1 MENKM
6 QVQGDNKRALE
17 EAKKFEITP
26 LAQLIACLMKKERYQ
41 EAENIIKR
49 YIDKDNEGNLRY
61 YSGLVYTHQ
70 KRVGDALNEFKAV
83 LTQNP
88 ENDGVK
94 TLAIKLLVHQAD
106 RKIEEKDWDGA
117 CSDLSLA
124 LELKPNDLKIQQE
137 LIQFKNILPVS
148 YLKAN
153 RRKEAAEIWEE
164 EQKKDPPNY
173 RVIHSLALLYYW
185 WAIDEEKENVT
196 KKDTAFLDSLWL
208 KAIANLVML
217 KNGDDFWKGW
227 KEEREKLC
235 SEGGDRLRIKDE
247 DVDELRD
254 KLPERLEKEFY
265 DYADR
270 YMQKKEAERYGRYQ
284 TSLALELKSASY
296 YKKVVELIKDRVND
310 PIPPTCGVM
319 MFKHLGILSD
329 VNRLVDRASKI
340 YSGNE
345 KIEGLKLY
353 LSTLG
358 PIHILIEKKKLKEAI
373 REIGELPEKIRSSKE
388 GENVHATAYLELGKE
403 TLTLSNDIN
412 EALDYWEKGLK
423 YATDSITGL
432 LNKSVSDA
440 CIEQAKRLNNQKKFD
455 EAIVILERGKR
466 LVTDT
471 SNRESLREHL
481 AISYCDRGEKYL
493 SKDNLS
499 KAKKDLEKAL
509 EYNRNYRRAK
519 DDLSTVY
526 NNQGVKL
533 LETDLDRGIE
543 KLEKACK
550 YSCTDVVKKNL
561 AGAYNAKAVKIA
573 DWDRYSAANYLR
585 KALELDPYD
594 DTIRNNLQAIS
605 GYGGY

>member
-1 MENKM
+1 M
-6 QVQGDNKRALE
+6 RI
-17 EAKKFEITP
+17 EITHGNNTTSIV
-26 LAQLIACLMKKERYQ
+26 QSIACLMKKERYQ
-41 EAENIIKR
+41 EAESIIKR

-70 KRVGDALNEFKAV
+70 KRIEDALNEFKAV

-88 ENDGVK
+88 ENDGVQ
-94 TLAIKLLVHQAD
+94 TLAIKLLVHQAG

-137 LIQFKNILPVS
+137 LIQFKNILPIS

-164 EQKKDPPNY
+164 EQKKDPSNY
-173 RVIHSLALLYYW
+173 RVTHSLALLYYW
-185 WAIDEEKENVT
+185 WAINEEKEIDT

-208 KAIANLVML
+208 KTIANLVML

-227 KEEREKLC
+227 KEERGRLC
-235 SEGGDRLRIKDE
+235 SKEGDILQIKDE

-270 YMQKKEAERYGRYQ
+270 YRQKREAERYERYQ
-284 TSLALELKSASY
+284 TALALELKSASY

-319 MFKHLGILSD
+319 LFKHLGILSD

-353 LSTLG
+353 LSPLG

-373 REIGELPEKIRSSKE
+373 REIGELPETIRSSKE
-388 GENVHATAYLELGKE
+388 GKNVHATAYLELGKE

-412 EALDYWEKGLK
+412 EALNYWEKGLK
-423 YATDSITGL
+423 YVADISIKAQ
-432 LNKSVSDA
+432 LNEAISKA
-440 CIEQAKRLNNQKKFD
+440 CIEQAKRLNNKENFD
-455 EAIVILERGKR
+455 EAIAILKRGER
-466 LVTDT
+466 LVTDR
-471 SNRESLREHL
+471 SNRETLREHL

-519 DDLSTVY
+519 DGLSTVY
-526 NNQGVKL
+526 NNQGVNL
-533 LETDLDRGIE
+533 LETNLDRGIE

-550 YSCTDVVKKNL
+550 YNCTDMVKKNL
-561 AGAYNAKAVKIA
+561 AGAYNAKAVEIA

-605 GYGGY
+605 SYGGY

>member
-1 MENKM
+1 MMPVENELFETD
-6 QVQGDNKRALE
+6 GE
-17 EAKKFEITP
+17 KFGITP
-26 LAQLIACLMKKERYQ
+26 PAQLIACLMKEERYQ

-49 YIDKDNEGNLRY
+49 YIDKNNEGNLRY
-61 YSGLVYTHQ
+61 YSGLIYTHQ
-70 KRVGDALNEFKAV
+70 KRIEEALEEFKAV
-83 LTQNP
+83 LAQNP

-94 TLAIKLLVHQAD
+94 TLAIKLLIHQAG
-106 RKIEEKDWDGA
+106 RKIEDKDWDGA

-137 LIQFKNILPVS
+137 LIQFKNILPIS

-164 EQKKDPPNY
+164 EQKKDPTNY
-173 RVIHSLALLYYW
+173 SVTHSLALLYYW
-185 WAIDEEKENVT
+185 WGIEEEKENVT

-227 KEEREKLC
+227 KEERVRLC
-235 SEGGDRLRIKDE
+235 SKEGDILQIKDE
-247 DVDELRD
+247 DVDKLRD
-254 KLPERLEKEFY
+254 NLHERLEKEFY

-270 YMQKKEAERYGRYQ
+270 YRQKREAERYERYQ
-284 TSLALELKSASY
+284 TALALELKSASY

-353 LSTLG
+353 LSPLG
-358 PIHILIEKKKLKEAI
+358 PVHILIEKKKLKEAI
-373 REIGELPEKIRSSKE
+373 REIGELPETIRSSKE
-388 GENVHATAYLELGKE
+388 GKNVHATAYLELGKE

-423 YATDSITGL
+423 YVADISIKAQ
-432 LNKSVSDA
+432 LNEAISKA
-440 CIEQAKRLNNQKKFD
+440 CIEQAKRLNNKENFD
-455 EAIVILERGKR
+455 EAIAILKRGER
-466 LVTDT
+466 LVTDR
-471 SNRESLREHL
+471 SNRETLREHL

-585 KALELDPYD
+585 KALELDPYN